1 MRALR
6 QFIPVFLV
14 AQIAAQAVQA
24 TPAAYQLQPDLS
36 RVGFEMDF
44 GPDLITGQMPVAK
57 ADLTVD
63 FDQLSHCKFDVE
75 LNAAS
80 AQASFAFAEQALKG
94 PKVLDVASYPAIRFK
109 SSSVSADGDGAAVQ
123 GDVTIRG
130 VTRPVTFHAV
140 IWRQKGTVEG
150 DRSRL
155 TVRLTGAVNRSEFGA
170 DGWSDMVGDQVRLDI
185 LARIERVGG

>member
-6 QFIPVFLV
+6 LFAP
-14 AQIAAQAVQA
+14 IALAVSLAANMAGA
-24 TPAAYQLQPDLS
+24 TPEAYQLQADQS

-63 FDQLSHCKFDVE
+63 FDQLSRCKFDVE
-75 LNAAS
+75 LDAAA

-94 PKVLDVASYPAIRFK
+94 PKVLDVASYPSIRFT
-109 SSSVSADGDGAAVQ
+109 SSTVTADGDGAAVE
-123 GDVTIRG
+123 GDLTIRG
-130 VTRPVTFHAV
+130 VTHPVTFHAV
-140 IWRQKGTVEG
+140 IFRQKGTVEG

-170 DGWSDMVGDQVRLDI
+170 DGWADMVGDQVRLDI